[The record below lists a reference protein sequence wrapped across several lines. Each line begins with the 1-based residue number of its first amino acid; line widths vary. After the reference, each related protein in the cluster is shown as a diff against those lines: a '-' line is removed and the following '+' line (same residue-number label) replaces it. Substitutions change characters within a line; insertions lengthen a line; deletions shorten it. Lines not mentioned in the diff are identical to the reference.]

1 VAVHVHSLE
10 TLLVF
15 LPASSNPAAFSRGH
29 LAALGGADTA
39 GHGTSSAVV
48 PTVNAT
54 LLRAPFAH
62 LSAECA
68 DILEVSTVSRYCTD
82 AELTKLQTLVAA
94 YGAIIIARLGRHSLD
109 TLLAPQD
116 AFLAGLDTLAIGFV
130 QLRHERSPFLHPFF
144 RMAEGTVN
152 RGQYLA
158 GCF

>member
-1 VAVHVHSLE
+1 MALSR
-10 TLLVF
+10 
-15 LPASSNPAAFSRGH
+15 SN

-39 GHGTSSAVV
+39 GLGASSAVV
-48 PTVNAT
+48 HTVNAT

-109 TLLAPQD
+109 ALLAPHD
-116 AFLAGLDTLAIGFV
+116 AFLSGLATITIAFAQIA
-130 QLRHERSPFLHPFF
+130 SPPFLVCFEFSLRWVP
-144 RMAEGTVN
+144 RS
-152 RGQYLA
+152 Y
-158 GCF
+158 GCCADGPSSCPIHAL

>member
-1 VAVHVHSLE
+1 MA
-10 TLLVF
+10 
-15 LPASSNPAAFSRGH
+15 
-29 LAALGGADTA
+29 
-39 GHGTSSAVV
+39 
-48 PTVNAT
+48 VNAT

-68 DILEVSTVSRYCTD
+68 GILDVSTVSRHCAD

-130 QLRHERSPFLHPFF
+130 ELRHEGSPFLRYSPLH
-144 RMAEGTVN
+144 
-152 RGQYLA
+152 QISA
-158 GCF
+158 GERTT

>member
-1 VAVHVHSLE
+1 MA
-10 TLLVF
+10 
-15 LPASSNPAAFSRGH
+15 
-29 LAALGGADTA
+29 
-39 GHGTSSAVV
+39 
-48 PTVNAT
+48 VNAT

-68 DILEVSTVSRYCTD
+68 GILDVLTVSRHCTD

-130 QLRHERSPFLHPFF
+130 ELRHEASAFLRYSPRSINAPPP
-144 RMAEGTVN
+144 
-152 RGQYLA
+152 RGPPA
-158 GCF
+158 CGVIPPSRA